1 MARRCQG
8 ATPSRPEADSPPRPA
23 AHR

>member
-8 ATPSRPEADSPPRPA
+8 ATPSRPAADSPPRPA